1 MKEMA
6 KQMGAVD
13 ENGEIDMAKLQE
25 LTKGMMGE
33 DGKPDM
39 SKMGGLFGGG
49 GGMPSTDT
57 SSAEE
62 VD

>member
-1 MKEMA
+1 MKELA

-49 GGMPSTDT
+49 DTPSTNT

>member
-1 MKEMA
+1 MA

-49 GGMPSTDT
+49 GGDMPSPNTQ
-57 SSAEE
+57 SAEE

>member
-1 MKEMA
+1 MNTWK
-6 KQMGAVD
+6 KKD
-13 ENGEIDMAKLQE
+13 TRL